1 MIIHTDG
8 GCFTN
13 PGPAVWAFV
22 VREHE
27 GGEII
32 RTESGYLPDP
42 KSTNNISEYQ
52 ALIEALKY
60 VSEVTER
67 YYRVYGFKPHAL
79 QLWSDSKLIVN
90 QVNGVW
96 SVKHESMIPLWAEAM
111 TRIDALLLKGINV
124 NLQHVHREENV
135 DADAECRRLKEEIL
149 SVQK

>member
-1 MIIHTDG
+1 MLIHTDG
-8 GCFTN
+8 GMLRTN
-13 PGPAVWAFV
+13 PGPAVWALV
-22 VREHE
+22 VRGRE
-27 GGEII
+27 GGPIAY
-32 RTESGYLPDP
+32 TKSGYLPDP
-42 KSTNNISEYQ
+42 KSTNNIAEFT

-60 VSEVTER
+60 AAI
-67 YYRVYGFKPHAL
+67 FHLAPHTV
-79 QLWSDSKLIVN
+79 QIRSDSKLIVN

-111 TRIDALLLKGINV
+111 THIDALLLKGINV